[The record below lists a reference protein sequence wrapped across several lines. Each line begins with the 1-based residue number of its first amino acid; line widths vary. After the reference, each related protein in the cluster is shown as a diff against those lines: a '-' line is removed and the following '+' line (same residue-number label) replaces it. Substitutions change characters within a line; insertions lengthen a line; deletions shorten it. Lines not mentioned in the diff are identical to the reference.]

1 MMTTT
6 AFITH
11 CWRSARL
18 DLAFVLVCA
27 CLAWCQPRAAH
38 AESVPA
44 EVTQFRLE
52 SNSDGILLSA
62 VVRFELPPSVED
74 ALLKG
79 VSMFF
84 VAQAE
89 VYRERWYWTDKKV
102 TVAERNMRLVYQP
115 LSRRWR
121 LNVTSGSIS
130 NNPSGVAL
138 NQSFDTLEEALAAVQ
153 RLSRWKI
160 ADAADVEPDY
170 RYSVLFNFRLDVS
183 QVPRPLQI
191 GALGQSD
198 WNIST
203 FLRRPLVLESAQ

>member
-1 MMTTT
+1 MTTT

-18 DLAFVLVCA
+18 DLAFVLLCA
-27 CLAWCQPRAAH
+27 GLVWCQPRSAQ
-38 AESVPA
+38 AELVPA

-52 SNSDGILLSA
+52 SNSEGVLLSA
-62 VVRFELPPSVED
+62 VVSFDLPPSIEE

-102 TVAERNMRLVYQP
+102 SVAERNMRLVYQP

-121 LNVTSGSIS
+121 LNVSSGSVTG
-130 NNPSGVAL
+130 NRTGVAL
-138 NQSFDTLEEALAAVQ
+138 NQSFDSLEEALAAVQ

-160 ADAADVEPDY
+160 ADAAEVDLDY
-170 RYSVLFNFRLDVS
+170 HYNVVFNFRLDTS
-183 QVPRPLQI
+183 QLPRPLQI
-191 GALGQSD
+191 SALGQSD
-198 WNIST
+198 WNITTS
-203 FLRRPLVLESAQ
+203 LRRPLPAESAR

>member
-1 MMTTT
+1 MTMT

-18 DLAFVLVCA
+18 DLVFVLLCA

-38 AESVPA
+38 AQSAAA
-44 EVTQFRLE
+44 EVTQFRLDN
-52 SNSDGILLSA
+52 SSDGILLSA
-62 VVRFELPPSVED
+62 VVGFELPPSVED

-79 VSMFF
+79 VAMYF

-89 VYRERWYWTDKKV
+89 VYRERWYWTDRKV

-121 LNVTSGSIS
+121 LNVSSGSIS
-130 NNPSGVAL
+130 NNRAGVAL

-160 ADAADVEPDY
+160 AEAEEVDPEHRHTV
-170 RYSVLFNFRLDVS
+170 VFNFRLDVS
-183 QVPRPLQI
+183 QLPRPLQI

-198 WNIST
+198 WNISAT
-203 FLRRPLVLESAQ
+203 VRRPLVPESAR

>member
-1 MMTTT
+1 MTTT

-27 CLAWCQPRAAH
+27 CLVWCQPRVAH
-38 AESVPA
+38 AEPAPA

-52 SNSDGILLSA
+52 SNSDGLLLSA
-62 VVRFELPPSVED
+62 VVSFELPPSIED

-102 TVAERNMRLVYQP
+102 TTAERNMRLVYLP

-121 LNVTSGSIS
+121 LNVSSGSVTG
-130 NNPSGVAL
+130 NRTGVAL
-138 NQSFDTLEEALAAVQ
+138 NQSFDSLEEALAAVQ
-153 RLSRWKI
+153 RMSRWKI
-160 ADAADVEPDY
+160 ADAAEVDLDY
-170 RYSVLFNFRLDVS
+170 HHNVVFNFRLDTS
-183 QVPRPLQI
+183 QLPRPLQI

-198 WNIST
+198 WNIATS
-203 FLRRPLVLESAQ
+203 LRRPLPAESAR

>member
-1 MMTTT
+1 MTTT

-18 DLAFVLVCA
+18 DLAFVLLCA
-27 CLAWCQPRAAH
+27 GLVWCQPRAAQ
-38 AESVPA
+38 AELAPA

-52 SNSDGILLSA
+52 SNSEGVLLSA
-62 VVRFELPPSVED
+62 VVSFDLPPSIEE

-102 TVAERNMRLVYQP
+102 SVAERNMRLVYQP

-121 LNVTSGSIS
+121 LNVSSGSVTG
-130 NNPSGVAL
+130 NRTGVAL
-138 NQSFDTLEEALAAVQ
+138 NQSFDSLEEALAAVQ

-160 ADAADVEPDY
+160 ADAAEVDLDY
-170 RYSVLFNFRLDVS
+170 HYNVVFNFRLDTS
-183 QVPRPLQI
+183 QLPRPLQI

-198 WNIST
+198 WNIATS
-203 FLRRPLVLESAQ
+203 LRRPLPVESAR

>member
-1 MMTTT
+1 MT

-11 CWRSARL
+11 CWRNARL
-18 DLAFVLVCA
+18 DLTFVLVCA
-27 CLAWCQPRAAH
+27 CLAWCPPRAAH
-38 AESVPA
+38 AQSAAA
-44 EVTQFRLE
+44 EVTQFRLD
-52 SNSDGILLSA
+52 SSSDGILLSA
-62 VVRFELPPSVED
+62 VVRFDLPPSIED

-102 TVAERNMRLVYQP
+102 AAAERNMRLVYQP

-121 LNVTSGSIS
+121 LNVSSGSIS
-130 NNPSGVAL
+130 NNRPGVAL

-160 ADAADVEPDY
+160 ADTSEVDLDY
-170 RYSVLFNFRLDVS
+170 HHTVAFNFRLDVS
-183 QVPRPLQI
+183 QLPRPLQI
-191 GALGQSD
+191 GVLGQSD
-198 WNIST
+198 WNISAT
-203 FLRRPLVLESAQ
+203 ARWPLVLESVQ

>member
-1 MMTTT
+1 MMTMT
-6 AFITH
+6 ASITH
-11 CWRSARL
+11 CWRNARL
-18 DLAFVLVCA
+18 DLVFVLVCA
-27 CLAWCQPRAAH
+27 CLVWCQPRAAH
-38 AESVPA
+38 AESAPA

-62 VVRFELPPSVED
+62 VVSFDLPPSIEE

-102 TVAERNMRLVYQP
+102 SVAERNMRLVYQP

-121 LNVTSGSIS
+121 LNVSSGSVTG
-130 NNPSGVAL
+130 NRTGVVL
-138 NQSFDTLEEALAAVQ
+138 NQSFDSLEEALAAVQ

-160 ADAADVEPDY
+160 ADAAEVDLDY
-170 RYSVLFNFRLDVS
+170 HHNVVFNFRLDTS
-183 QVPRPLQI
+183 QLPRPLQI

-198 WNIST
+198 WSITTS
-203 FLRRPLVLESAQ
+203 LRRPLPAESAR